1 VVRSVSIS
9 IRYSDFSVVNRS
21 AVLPTPTD
29 VTGEL
34 HAVAVR
40 LFSKLARRGRRI
52 RRVGVR
58 GEGMVPAR
66 STYRQPLL
74 TDPERGWREI
84 EMAMDAA
91 GEKFGR
97 NAVQRLA
104 LVRRPV
110 GSADPW
116 AEHAPDRPL
125 AGSSRSVPDDQDQ
138 RR

>member
-1 VVRSVSIS
+1 
-9 IRYSDFSVVNRS
+9 
-21 AVLPTPTD
+21 
-29 VTGEL
+29 
-34 HAVAVR
+34 
-40 LFSKLARRGRRI
+40 
-52 RRVGVR
+52 
-58 GEGMVPAR
+58 MPAK

-84 EMAMDAA
+84 EQAMDAA

-125 AGSSRSVPDDQDQ
+125 AGVSPGAAGEPSTSASTGSSRPTGTPAGATGSSGVDV
-138 RR
+138 RRRDPLAPGDTAT